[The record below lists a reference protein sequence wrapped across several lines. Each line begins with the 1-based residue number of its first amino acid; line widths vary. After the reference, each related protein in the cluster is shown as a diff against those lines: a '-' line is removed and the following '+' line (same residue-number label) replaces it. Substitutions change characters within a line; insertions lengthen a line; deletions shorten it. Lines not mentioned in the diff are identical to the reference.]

1 VQPLPAPST
10 PADSDPV
17 LSTSSEL
24 VFYGR
29 GIVAGVGSGPALVAR
44 EPISFFGDVD
54 IRTGR
59 VIGDLPSVRNACIRG
74 CVLFLPLTRGSAGA
88 WRILHQ
94 LRRHGNA
101 PAALVIRERP
111 DPSVVQGAILGNI
124 PIVCGGPADAFDP
137 RLNGVWAEVDAAT
150 GRVAIGRG

>member
-1 VQPLPAPST
+1 MTEAGLPMIFHGRGLVAG
-10 PADSDPV
+10 AGAGPV
-17 LSTSSEL
+17 L
-24 VFYGR
+24 
-29 GIVAGVGSGPALVAR
+29 VAL

-59 VIGDLPSVRNACIRG
+59 VTGDIPSLRDACLRG
-74 CVLFLPLTRGSAGA
+74 CVVLLPLTRGSAGA

-124 PIVCGGPADAFDP
+124 PIVCGGPAAAFNP
-137 RLNGVWAEVDAAT
+137 RFNGVWGDVDAQS
-150 GRVAIGRG
+150 GRVVIGRA

>member
-1 VQPLPAPST
+1 MPET
-10 PADSDPV
+10 T
-17 LSTSSEL
+17 LSM

-29 GIVAGVGSGPALVAR
+29 GLVAGTGAGPVLVAM

-59 VIGDLPSVRNACIRG
+59 VIGDLPSVRNASVRG
-74 CVLFLPLTRGSAGA
+74 CVMLLSLTRGSAGA

-94 LRRHGNA
+94 LRKHDNA
-101 PAALVIRERP
+101 PAALVIRQRP

-124 PIVCGGPADAFDP
+124 PVVYGGPAEAFDP
-137 RLNGVWAEVDAAT
+137 RFNGVWATVDAQS
-150 GRVAIGRG
+150 GHVAIGPS